1 MEELSPQFSWAT
13 MNVVALVSLL
23 LEPTGYAETNT
34 ALHQRGTAPL
44 AGHQGWNSDGILK
57 VIVLIPIS

>member
-1 MEELSPQFSWAT
+1 
-13 MNVVALVSLL
+13 L
-23 LEPTGYAETNT
+23 LEPSGDAETKT